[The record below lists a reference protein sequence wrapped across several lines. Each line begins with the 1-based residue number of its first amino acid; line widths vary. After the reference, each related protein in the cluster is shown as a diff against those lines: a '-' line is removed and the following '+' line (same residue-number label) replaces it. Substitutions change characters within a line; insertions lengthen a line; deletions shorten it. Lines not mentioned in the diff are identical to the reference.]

1 VIHYYL
7 PAHVHFCCRADAIV
21 FLDLKQDDYVLVRGE
36 AATALRN
43 LSAIAPGRQMDLESC
58 EALRELVQAGLLTTD
73 PEAGRIIKPTLTQ
86 LALEPLVDF
95 ESLARVRHRAVHFW
109 NFTLACTVAA
119 AKLYVKPIENTIASV
134 ERRKRLNASELNIER
149 ACELTA
155 IFQRFRSF
163 FPRNYLCLYDSLALL
178 EFLARYQIFPTWVFG
193 IRLEPWAAH
202 CWVQEGSLIFNEDVE
217 EAAAYSAIMT
227 V

>member
-1 VIHYYL
+1 VTSYYL
-7 PAHVHFCCRADAIV
+7 PPHVHFCCRGDALV

-36 AATALRN
+36 AATALRA
-43 LSAIAPGRQMDLESC
+43 LSSTARGGEMPLQSNES
-58 EALRELVQAGLLTTD
+58 LRELLEAGLLTMD
-73 PEAGRIIKPTLTQ
+73 PEAGRIIEPTRTQ

-95 ESLARVRHRAVHFW
+95 ESLAEARHGAVHFW
-109 NFTLACTVAA
+109 HFTVACIVAA
-119 AKLYVKPIENTIASV
+119 AKLYLKPIERTIASV
-134 ERRKRLNASELNIER
+134 QRRKRVHASPLNTER
-149 ACELTA
+149 ACELTC
-155 IFQRFRSF
+155 IFQRLRSF
-163 FPRNYLCLYDSLALL
+163 FPRNYLCLYDSLALI

-202 CWVQEGSLIFNEDVE
+202 CWVQEGPLIFNEDVE